1 MTVKPEILAFIKEN
15 SRKMRALASVNTIND
30 DYMAVQTQ
38 EIISISESLKEII
51 ELLKI
56 KAQPI
61 NPIPEIVPIDVVK
74 EVPIVEKKTTVVK
87 K

>member
-1 MTVKPEILAFIKEN
+1 MTVKPEILTFIKEN
-15 SRKMRALASVNTIND
+15 ARKMRALASVNTIND

-38 EIISISESLKEII
+38 EIISISESLKEIV
-51 ELLKI
+51 ELLKA

-61 NPIPEIVPIDVVK
+61 NPISEIVPIDVVK